1 MLSKKVQEAINEVVK
16 QYDLPEGALL
26 PVLQVVHQEPGYLN
40 KKVLLDVAE
49 MLDIP
54 AAKVKGIASF
64 YFPNGHKTMGRHVI
78 KVCTSLCCM
87 VSDSEKIVDILKDQ
101 YNLVFGNRTEDGRF
115 SLIATEC
122 IGACCSAPAMFVDN
136 NLYENLTKDKV
147 LEVLESYR

>member
-87 VSDSEKIVDILKDQ
+87 VSGSETIVDILKDQ

-115 SLIATEC
+115 SLVATEC
-122 IGACCSAPAMFVDN
+122 IGACCSAPAMLVDN
-136 NLYENLTKDKV
+136 NLYESLTKDKL